1 MVTLFEYVS
10 RPSPLFFV
18 LQALLNAS
26 NVNGDMEVVK
36 EAVLYLLCIFRA
48 IKKAEDAVHA
58 EKTTVIIFLDESFYF
73 ILLFNIFIL
82 FTVIGY
88 IIMI

>member
-1 MVTLFEYVS
+1 MQFSVMTLFEYVS
-10 RPSPLFFV
+10 LCSPLFFV

-48 IKKAEDAVHA
+48 IKKAEDAVDA
-58 EKTTVIIFLDESFYF
+58 DKTPVIIFLDGSFC
-73 ILLFNIFIL
+73 FNF
-82 FTVIGY
+82 F
-88 IIMI
+88 